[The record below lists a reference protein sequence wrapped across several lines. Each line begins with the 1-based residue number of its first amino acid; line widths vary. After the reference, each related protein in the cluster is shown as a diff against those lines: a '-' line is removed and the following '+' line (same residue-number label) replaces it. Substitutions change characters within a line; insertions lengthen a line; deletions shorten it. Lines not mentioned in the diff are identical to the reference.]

1 MKVCFDTYGCR
12 LNRAEALEDEA
23 RYAAAGHVVVKT
35 HREADI
41 IVLRGCSV
49 TARAQRDCEK
59 EIARIKGKYP
69 GKRLVVT
76 GCLQKSLL
84 TPASLSGIDR
94 SAPAPVPTS
103 TARAYLKV
111 QDGCSSKCT
120 FCTVPRFRGEPKSVD
135 FGTALDRAAAFAE
148 AGYTEIV
155 MTGCNLMQY
164 SSQGKS
170 IADLSAALANVSP
183 RCRIRMGSVEP
194 GEMAKEVVAA
204 MAENE
209 RLCRFLHL
217 SVQSGSTRI
226 LTLMGRKYR
235 PKDVEELVALATEKM
250 QGIALGAD
258 MICGF
263 PGETDFDHIASLRLM
278 TNLPFSNVH
287 AFPYSERPGTRA
299 TKLPGAVPPI
309 MRKMRARQLSKLM
322 GDKRAKFAAEMAGR
336 VVEAVV
342 EDEKECA
349 GWTGEHFWIKPVKG
363 DKTKARRRE
372 LVRFRVKRAQGDIL
386 EGTALDGG

>member
-1 MKVCFDTYGCR
+1 MKVCFDTFGCR

-23 RYAAAGHVVVKT
+23 RYSAAGHVTVKT

-59 EIARIKGKYP
+59 EVARLKGKYP

-76 GCLQKSLL
+76 GCLPKSLL
-84 TPASLSGIDR
+84 TPESLSGIDR

-111 QDGCSSKCT
+111 QDGCSCKCT
-120 FCTVPRFRGEPKSVD
+120 FCTVPRFRGAPRSVD
-135 FGTALDRAAAFAE
+135 FGEALERAAAFAE

-170 IADLSAALANVSP
+170 IANLAAALANVSP
-183 RCRIRMGSVEP
+183 SCRIRMGSVEP
-194 GEMAKEVVAA
+194 GEMAKEVVEA

-235 PKDVEELVALATEKM
+235 AKDVEDLVALATGKM
-250 QGIALGAD
+250 PGIALGAD
-258 MICGF
+258 IICGF
-263 PGETDFDHIASLRLM
+263 PGETDFDHFANLRLM
-278 TNLPFSNVH
+278 TKLPFSNVH

-299 TKLPGAVPPI
+299 TKLPGAIPPA

-322 GDKRAKFAAEMAGR
+322 GERREKFAAEMAGR
-336 VVEAVV
+336 IVEAVV

-349 GWTGEHFWIKPVKG
+349 GWTGEHFWIKPVRG
-363 DKTKARRRE
+363 DKTHAKRRE
-372 LVRFRVKRAQGDIL
+372 LVKFRVKRAQGDIL